1 MIDLG
6 LLFITIWLVGP
17 YGLLVVL
24 DQPPWEHT
32 PKNEGIYSFLS
43 TNQFA
48 NAVRIGSVGELAT
61 SSNFKYP
68 STPSLIRVRGRN
80 LMEI

>member
-1 MIDLG
+1 MLLCLIFAWYATRIDLG
-6 LLFITIWLVGP
+6 LLLIIIWPVGP

-32 PKNEGIYSFLS
+32 PKNEGIYSFLR

-48 NAVRIGSVGELAT
+48 NAVNIAL
-61 SSNFKYP
+61 P
-68 STPSLIRVRGRN
+68 
-80 LMEI
+80 